1 MNDIIKLI
9 LLNSVLIYFVFK
21 KNKMIYLSLLII
33 IFIYYLYLR
42 SNNIEGQ
49 SLDEAKSEVKFMK
62 MANVDRTLSKLL
74 NIYQHSE
81 EDCIG
86 GYSEF
91 SECDKKCGITH
102 KYKTYVVENQ
112 GGILGSNCIEND
124 GRRKKTLCD
133 KSDGVYPCI
142 VGESCQEDGD
152 CKTNNCD
159 PKTDKCVEERVCS
172 NTNLDLCNKEDCLNL
187 KNNNDYAGR
196 EFKYD
201 EAESGVK
208 CKLEEIENNNNNG
221 SDGGYD
227 I

>member
-1 MNDIIKLI
+1 M
-9 LLNSVLIYFVFK
+9 
-21 KNKMIYLSLLII
+21 
-33 IFIYYLYLR
+33 R
-42 SNNIEGQ
+42 SNNVEGQ

-62 MANVDRTLSKLL
+62 MANIDRLLSKLL

-124 GRRKKTLCD
+124 GRRKKKLCD

-142 VGESCQEDGD
+142 VGEYCQEDGD
-152 CKTNNCD
+152 CKTNSCD

-187 KNNNDYAGR
+187 KNNNEYAGR

-201 EAESGVK
+201 EAESGIK